1 MNRGFVGT
9 LALLI
14 FAAAAVAAKARHV
27 IEGNSITGTRDARYC
42 EIIPIVREGFH
53 LTATVY
59 NTLRLKRLPAGDL
72 GRHHHAGVD
81 GKIRLSGADRV

>member
-1 MNRGFVGT
+1 MNRGLGT

-14 FAAAAVAAKARHV
+14 FAAAAVAAKAQPV
-27 IEGNSITGTRDARYC
+27 IEGNLITGTRDARYC

-59 NTLRLKRLPAGDL
+59 NERRLRQA
-72 GRHHHAGVD
+72 A
-81 GKIRLSGADRV
+81 